1 MSLTDQDT
9 CMMDGLCKSELED
22 LGLEATFQKVLN
34 LEAENVIKLHA
45 SLIEN
50 SNTYETTEERI
61 ALEQS
66 TGVLILKGE
75 EVTSGLTD
83 LGQAV
88 LDTPDLTLILQTI
101 FTDKL

>member
-1 MSLTDQDT
+1 
-9 CMMDGLCKSELED
+9 MMDGLCKSELED